1 MNPSRLLLLALL
13 ALRGIAMASSPS
25 IPDVFNFKTYASP
38 SGRFQFEVDPTERY
52 GGGPGDCKLT
62 KNGRVLWKARLPF
75 TFYDA
80 LVADDGTVA
89 GYGYTGG
96 ISGMSGFWTAAKQ
109 AVVSQNSGVANKDED
124 GIRVAIFG
132 PDGKQRL
139 HQKFARVGNWLGYG
153 KTEPY
158 VTGMSWH
165 EDRFTVVIG
174 QSGLCR
180 SYRMSDGKPLGVT
193 NPPKPVV
200 AGEGDAGC
208 YLLGAAAVAGTPL
221 TLLHWCVE
229 DRKQTSVDLGAIFTL
244 IDPTGAQVWE
254 LIALGDYKNP
264 DKDTEDRIVAVV
276 RNEGAIFKTAKAGQF
291 ELWLARRGH
300 RVRFSVVRKD
310 QQWRVEEVGRDQHEL
325 PPPPDKT
332 TVPIKVPEPEKVGT
346 FTLDAPLP
354 TGPVRDVSAFGFDAR
369 GCIGFLRGRG
379 HFVLIEQS
387 GALLA
392 EVPLK
397 LPQELPANAKIFLA
411 WIAGDRWLVTASAW
425 EKDAKAC
432 AWWIDAGKLTMTE
445 ISGFDC
451 PRIDS
456 MAGAGDGGFV
466 VLASTPMDYS
476 SNLVVAFD
484 AAAKRRWSMEANQEF
499 TRDKF
504 FSPVSV
510 IVTSRGE
517 VAVLDKIR
525 ETVHIYDL
533 GGKHLRTVELK
544 EAWKREPKHPS
555 KITGDAE
562 GGFIIGDMFA
572 EPPFVQMRADG
583 TVRTQFAPKFK
594 DGGIPD
600 KYGEIRVAPD
610 GRMWLN
616 NRHNF
621 VRLGDDGMVDMTVG
635 TKPDADTLGIIA
647 AAACDAQGRIYVA
660 DDQTGAVHVFDADGR
675 KLHVCT
681 PTKSDISGNLVGASL
696 AVTDLGRTY
705 LRGDRNDKQ
714 YVVFGPDGSRERVVP
729 AKKDYDEWQSRR
741 GTGGMLV
748 LDFDKILLTDEK
760 FEVKRTIDRWPDRRW
775 FDFSESA
782 AVARDG
788 SFVVLGGSLS
798 EKGMLGFYSPKGDPQ
813 RMARVPVEWD
823 TESLMLVGWSGK
835 HLVFGHRGAS
845 VICDREGKPVHVLR
859 VPAEDGKWAEF
870 ITRDGRELWVL
881 EFATPKGHALR
892 DAD

>member
-1 MNPSRLLLLALL
+1 MNPRRLFLIALL
-13 ALRGIAMASSPS
+13 ALHGIATASSPVT
-25 IPDVFNFKTYASP
+25 PDVFNIKTYASP
-38 SGRFQFEVDPTERY
+38 SGRFQFEVDPTGRY

-89 GYGYTGG
+89 GYGYTEG
-96 ISGMSGFWTAAKQ
+96 ISGMNSFYAEKP
-109 AVVSQNSGVANKDED
+109 AVVSKVSRKDKD

-153 KTEPY
+153 KTDPY

-276 RNEGAIFKTAKAGQF
+276 RNEGAIFKTGKAGQF

-332 TVPIKVPEPEKVGT
+332 TVPIKVPEPEKLGT

-354 TGPVRDVSAFGFDAR
+354 SGPVRDVSAFGFDAR
-369 GCIGFLRGRG
+369 GRIGFLRGRG
-379 HFVLIEQS
+379 HFVLIEQT

-411 WIAGDRWLVTASAW
+411 WIAGDRWLATASAW
-425 EKDAKAC
+425 EKDAKAR

-445 ISGFDC
+445 IAGFDC

-466 VLASTPMDYS
+466 VLASTPMNYT

-484 AAAKRRWSMEANQEF
+484 SAAKRRWSMEANQEF
-499 TRDKF
+499 TPERF
-504 FSPVSV
+504 FSPDSV
-510 IVTSRGE
+510 TVTSRGE
-517 VAVLDKIR
+517 VGVLDQAR
-525 ETVHIYDL
+525 QTVHFYDL
-533 GGKHLRTVELK
+533 GGKHLHTVEIEK
-544 EAWKREPKHPS
+544 KWKTEHTSARDV
-555 KITGDAE
+555 TMDAD
-562 GGFIIGDMFA
+562 GGFIVRKLIG
-572 EPPFVQMRADG
+572 EPPFVRMKADG
-583 TVRTQFAPKFK
+583 MVRAEFAPKFK

-600 KYGEIRVAPD
+600 KHGEIRVASD
-610 GRMWLN
+610 GSMWLS

-621 VRLGDDGMVDMTVG
+621 LRLTDDGMVDMTAG
-635 TKPDADTLGIIA
+635 TKPDADTLGNIA

-675 KLHVCT
+675 KLHVCK
-681 PTKSDISGNLVGASL
+681 PTKSDISGNLVGANL

-705 LRGDRNDKQ
+705 LRGDWNNKQ
-714 YVVFGPDGSRERVVP
+714 FVVFGPDGSRERVVP
-729 AKKDYDEWQSRR
+729 AQEDYNEWQSRR

-748 LDFDKILLTDEK
+748 RRFEEILLTDEK
-760 FEVKRTIDRWPDRRW
+760 LEVKRNIDRWPDRRW
-775 FDFSESA
+775 FNYSESA
-782 AVARDG
+782 AVTRDG
-788 SFVVLGGSLS
+788 SFVVLGGSGF
-798 EKGMLGFYSPKGDPQ
+798 EKGILGFYSPNGDPQ
-813 RMARVPVEWD
+813 RTARVPVEWN
-823 TESLMLVGWSGK
+823 TESLTLAGWNGK
-835 HLVFGHRGAS
+835 HLVFSDRGNS
-845 VICDREGKPVHVLR
+845 VICDREGKPVRVQR
-859 VPAEDGKWAEF
+859 VPAEDGKWAQF
-870 ITRDGRELWVL
+870 IARDGRELWVL
-881 EFATPKGHALR
+881 EFETRKVTRYTMPAEK
-892 DAD
+892 